1 MSDAV
6 RKRGY
11 PDCNSSRIKFATDA
25 YSTGSKRLWAAARG
39 SPMRQLTRLVRY
51 VLPFLVQL
59 LPGIF
64 LLAGV
69 GFLEAFRLMLLKP
82 VLDRVLNPASG
93 SDSIFLFTIPR
104 IDKPVYLQTFVPAQF
119 HNAWTIV
126 AYALIASTVLKGIFD
141 YAGTY
146 LVNHAGFGMITNLR
160 NDLYNSVLRRSAS
173 FFTQHTTGTL
183 ISTIINDIERV
194 QFAMS
199 SVLAEFL
206 QQIFTF
212 IFLAFA
218 VVIFGH
224 ELAWVLVLFVPFI
237 IYSAVRIGRR
247 VRSTTRH
254 GQDQL
259 ADVQNILHETITG
272 NRIVKAFGME
282 SWEVARFRRAAQR
295 LFHANLRSV
304 AAAAISSPLMDI
316 FGSIAIALLLLL
328 GRSEIIRGDLKPS
341 DFVVFVGLVLSM
353 YNPARKFAVFN
364 NSFQQALGASS
375 QLFNFMDSE
384 DVVRDKPGA
393 KRLPRFARS
402 IQFEEVCFSYEQNGG
417 DARDAAREILR
428 GVDLEVKRGEVLAIV
443 GSSGAG
449 KSTLVHLIPRFFD
462 VSAGRILID
471 GHDVRDVTLASLRS
485 QVGIVTQETVLFN
498 DTVRNNVAYGR
509 PHVPQKEV
517 ESAARAALAHE
528 FILALPSGYDT
539 LIGERGVRL
548 SGGERQRLAIA
559 RALLKNA
566 PILILD
572 EATSALDSESE
583 SLVQSALHNLMAGRT
598 VFVIAHRLSTVR
610 RADRIVV
617 IENGAIADIG
627 PHEDLMRKLG
637 TYRRLY
643 ELQFADVETP
653 KVVAQS

>member
-1 MSDAV
+1 
-6 RKRGY
+6 
-11 PDCNSSRIKFATDA
+11 
-25 YSTGSKRLWAAARG
+25 
-39 SPMRQLTRLVRY
+39 MRQLMRLVRY

-59 LPGIF
+59 LPGVF

-93 SDSIFLFTIPR
+93 SENIILFTNPQTGEPI
-104 IDKPVYLQTFVPAQF
+104 YLQRFVPTHF
-119 HNAWTIV
+119 HNAWEIV
-126 AYALIASTVLKGIFD
+126 AYALIASTVLKGLFD
-141 YAGTY
+141 YTGTY

-160 NDLYNSVLRRSAS
+160 NDLYNSVLRRSAA
-173 FFTQHTTGTL
+173 FFQRHTTGTL

-199 SVLAEFL
+199 SVLAEGL
-206 QQIFTF
+206 QQFFTF
-212 IFLAFA
+212 LFTAGL
-218 VVIFGH
+218 VIVLGKQ
-224 ELAWVLVLFVPFI
+224 LAWVLVVFI
-237 IYSAVRIGRR
+237 PIIIFSAVRIGRR
-247 VRSTTRH
+247 VRSTTRT

-282 SWEVARFRRAAQR
+282 SWEVARFRKAAQR
-295 LFHANLRSV
+295 LFRANLRSV
-304 AAAAISSPLMDI
+304 AAAAISSPLMDV
-316 FGSIAIALLLLL
+316 FGAVAVALLLLL
-328 GRSEIIRGDLKPS
+328 GRDQIARNELTLGAFIA
-341 DFVVFVGLVLSM
+341 FVAAVLSM
-353 YNPARKFAVFN
+353 YNPVRKFAVFN

-375 QLFNFMDSE
+375 QLFKFMDTE
-384 DVVRDKPGA
+384 DVVTEKSGA
-393 KRLPRFARS
+393 KPLPRFAKS
-402 IQFEEVCFSYEQNGG
+402 IRFEDVSFSYQSDG
-417 DARDAAREILR
+417 DESREILR
-428 GVDLEVKRGEVLAIV
+428 GIDLEVRRGEVLAIV

-462 VSAGRILID
+462 VTSGRILVD
-471 GHDVRDVTLASLRS
+471 GLDVRDVTLSSLRS

-498 DTVRNNVAYGR
+498 DTVRNNIAYGQ
-509 PHVPQKEV
+509 PHVQMKDV
-517 ESAARAALAHE
+517 QAAARAALAHD
-528 FILALPSGYDT
+528 FILALPAGYDT
-539 LIGERGVRL
+539 VIGERGVRL

-583 SLVQSALHNLMAGRT
+583 ALVQSALHNLMSGRT

-617 IENGAIADIG
+617 IDNGRIAETGAHD
-627 PHEDLMRKLG
+627 ELMKQVG

-643 ELQFADVETP
+643 ELQFTNLEVSKA
-653 KVVAQS
+653 VAER

>member
-1 MSDAV
+1 
-6 RKRGY
+6 
-11 PDCNSSRIKFATDA
+11 
-25 YSTGSKRLWAAARG
+25 
-39 SPMRQLTRLVRY
+39 MRQLTRLIRY
-51 VLPFLVQL
+51 VFPFLLQL
-59 LPGIF
+59 LPGVF
-64 LLAGV
+64 LLASV
-69 GFLEAFRLMLLKP
+69 GFLEAFRLILLKP
-82 VLDRVLNPASG
+82 VLDRVLNPSSG
-93 SDSIFLFTIPR
+93 SENILLFTMPQTGEPI
-104 IDKPVYLQTFVPAQF
+104 YLQSFVPTHF
-119 HNAWTIV
+119 HDAWTIV
-126 AYALIASTVLKGIFD
+126 AYALVASTLLKGICD
-141 YAGTY
+141 YTGTY

-160 NDLYNSVLRRSAS
+160 NDLYNSVLRRSAA
-173 FFTQHTTGTL
+173 FFTKHTTGTL

-206 QQIFTF
+206 QQFFSFAFTAV
-212 IFLAFA
+212 L
-218 VVIFGH
+218 VVILGR

-247 VRSTTRH
+247 VRSTTRR

-282 SWEVARFRRAAQR
+282 SWEIARFKKAAQR

-304 AAAAISSPLMDI
+304 AAIAVSSPLMDI

-328 GRSEIIRGDLKPS
+328 GRQRIAHGELTLSA
-341 DFVVFVGLVLSM
+341 FVTFVAAVLSM

-375 QLFNFMDSE
+375 QLFTFMDTE
-384 DVVRDKPGA
+384 DVVREAHDA
-393 KRLPRFARS
+393 KTLPRFSNS
-402 IQFEEVCFSYEQNGG
+402 IRFENVSFAYEENEEEGRQ
-417 DARDAAREILR
+417 ILHDI
-428 GVDLEVKRGEVLAIV
+428 DLDVKRGEVLAVV

-462 VSAGRILID
+462 VTAGRILID
-471 GHDVRDVTLASLRS
+471 GQDVRKVTLASLRA

-498 DTVRNNVAYGR
+498 DTVRNNIAYGQ
-509 PHVPQKEV
+509 PHVAQKQV
-517 ESAARAALAHE
+517 EAAARAALAHD
-528 FILALPSGYDT
+528 FIRALPSRYDT
-539 LIGERGVRL
+539 VIGERGVLL

-559 RALLKNA
+559 RALLKDA

-583 SLVQSALHNLMAGRT
+583 ALVQSALHNLMSGRT
-598 VFVIAHRLSTVR
+598 VLVIAHRLSTVR
-610 RADRIVV
+610 TADRIVV

-627 PHEDLMRKLG
+627 THDELMKKLG
-637 TYRRLY
+637 IYRRLY
-643 ELQFADVETP
+643 ELQFASLESP
-653 KVVAQS
+653 SVVAESSTT